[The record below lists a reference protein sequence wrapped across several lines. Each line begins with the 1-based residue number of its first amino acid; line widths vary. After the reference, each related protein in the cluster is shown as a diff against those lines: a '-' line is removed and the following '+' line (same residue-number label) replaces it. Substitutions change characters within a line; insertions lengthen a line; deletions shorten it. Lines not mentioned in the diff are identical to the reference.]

1 MKLELDD
8 EQRAALLRELD
19 RIIEDD
25 RFPFSARIRML
36 KEIRA
41 NIKPYP
47 VREPA
52 PPPKH
57 YEPPN
62 SSVLHRYARAW

>member
-8 EQRAALLRELD
+8 DQGAALLAELD

-25 RFPFSARIRML
+25 RFPFSPRIRLL

-41 NIKPYP
+41 EIKPYP
-47 VREPA
+47 AREPA
-52 PPPKH
+52 PPPRH
-57 YEPPN
+57 YEPP
-62 SSVLHRYARAW
+62 RATARRRRG

>member
-25 RFPFSARIRML
+25 RFPFSDAERDTCQHQTL
-36 KEIRA
+36 PGA
-41 NIKPYP
+41 
-47 VREPA
+47 
-52 PPPKH
+52 
-57 YEPPN
+57 
-62 SSVLHRYARAW
+62 